1 MTSAINPNNI
11 DGSYPVAGQDN
22 NSQGFRDNFTNIKT
36 NFSYAANE
44 INDLQ
49 TNVLLKGALT
59 GGTVDNNMNAGN
71 IYNVNLY
78 DVSTTAVAL
87 TGTSGAI
94 AINYSTGQYQTI
106 ATTTGSVSLSFTD
119 FPANGFYGAV
129 RVAITISN
137 TGYTLSL
144 PITVTQGIT
153 GIQGYSAG
161 TITFAATGTYVFEF
175 SSSNG
180 GSSYCI
186 TDLSRP
192 LTAFPA
198 ANITGGNISV
208 TGTISAGGTISGGNI
223 IAASG
228 NSIGV
233 GTATPDAEVNILA
246 SGQTVSYSL
255 SGNSTTSGTDLH
267 ISGANGSN
275 TRITQDAFGTGSY
288 VSFTG
293 RSARGTAASPTQTQ
307 SGDTLAQF
315 TGRGFSNAN
324 LQFGNVST
332 GRLDVVA
339 AENFTD
345 TARGTNVQ
353 IFTTATG
360 AITPTAIATFSSANG
375 LGVGGG
381 ILSSATSGGVGYA
394 TGAGSTV
401 SQSTNR
407 ATAVTLSRPTGQ
419 ITLFSVAGNTTPTTF
434 TLNNTTIAA
443 TDVLVLNQ
451 KSGTNIYNMVVSNVV
466 ANAANITVWTTG
478 GVTAEAP
485 VINFAV
491 IKGVNS

>member
-22 NSQGFRDNFTNIKT
+22 NSQGFRDNFTNIKR
-36 NFSYAANE
+36 NFQYAADE
-44 INDLQ
+44 IDDLQ
-49 TNVLLKGALT
+49 TNVLLKAALT
-59 GGTVDNNMNAGN
+59 GTTLNNNMNNNTISA
-71 IYNVNLY
+71 VNLN
-78 DVSTTAVAL
+78 DVSTTVVPL
-87 TGTSGAI
+87 TGTSGTI

-106 ATTTGSVSLSFTD
+106 ANTTGSVSLTFNS

-129 RVAITISN
+129 RVAIYIAN
-137 TGYTLSL
+137 TGYTLSF
-144 PITVTQGIT
+144 PTVTPGVTQGTT
-153 GIQGYSAG
+153 GLQGYSAG
-161 TITFAATGTYVFEF
+161 TITFASIGTYVFEF
-175 SSSNG
+175 SSSDG
-180 GSSYCI
+180 GTNICI
-186 TDLSRP
+186 TDLSRS
-192 LTAFPA
+192 LTAFPN
-198 ANITGGNISV
+198 ANITA
-208 TGTISAGGTISGGNI
+208 GTISASGNI
-223 IAASG
+223 TTSG
-228 NSIGV
+228 NVFVGSGSNIAIGT
-233 GTATPDAEVNILA
+233 TAPDAEVTILA
-246 SGQTVSYSL
+246 YPQANLYPVT
-255 SGNSTTSGTDLH
+255 GNSTTSGTDLH
-267 ISGANGSN
+267 ISGANGAN

-288 VSFTG
+288 VAFTG
-293 RSARGTAASPTQTQ
+293 RSARGTAAVPTQTQ
-307 SGDTLAQF
+307 SGDILAQF
-315 TGRGFSNAN
+315 TARGFAN
-324 LQFGNVST
+324 GTLQFGNVST

-339 AENFTD
+339 AEYFTD
-345 TARGTNVQ
+345 TSRATNVQ
-353 IFTTATG
+353 IFTTAVSS
-360 AITPTAIATFSSANG
+360 ITPTAIATFSSANG
-375 LGVGGG
+375 LNVGGG